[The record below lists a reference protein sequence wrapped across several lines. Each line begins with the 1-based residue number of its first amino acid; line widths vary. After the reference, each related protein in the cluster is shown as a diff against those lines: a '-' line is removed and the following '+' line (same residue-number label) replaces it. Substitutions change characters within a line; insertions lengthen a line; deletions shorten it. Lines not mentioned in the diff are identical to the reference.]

1 MTSPVTRHLLN
12 SHSMLH
18 APLRPVDSGNRR
30 ACSRLR
36 KQSGI
41 PSRSASPATRHPSLV
56 TRRISAAFTLIELLV
71 VIAIIAI
78 LAGLAFPAVQGALGG
93 SRKAQARN
101 DVQQIAAAVRAFE
114 LEYGRQPSTET
125 TTDTWLDDNS
135 VLMKTLL
142 GEDPALN
149 PRNKRFLEPK
159 LTTSTKGGINS
170 STKVF
175 YDPWGT
181 PYGIKLNTDYDNNIE
196 YYGSNAVSVIVLS
209 YGPDKAQGNPGGSAK
224 IDDIFSYR

>member
-1 MTSPVTRHLLN
+1 MPTLVTCKL
-12 SHSMLH
+12 
-18 APLRPVDSGNRR
+18 
-30 ACSRLR
+30 
-36 KQSGI
+36 
-41 PSRSASPATRHPSLV
+41 SPATN
-56 TRRISAAFTLIELLV
+56 RRPEAFTLIELLV

-78 LAGLAFPAVQGALGG
+78 LAGLAFPAVQGALGSG
-93 SRKAQARN
+93 RKAQARN

-125 TTDTWLDDNS
+125 TTDTWLNDNS
-135 VLMKTLL
+135 ALMKVLL
-142 GEDPALN
+142 GEDAELN
-149 PRNKRFLEPK
+149 PRKKRFLEPK
-159 LTTSTKGGINS
+159 LITGTKGGINS

-181 PYGIKLNTDYDNNIE
+181 PYGIKLNTDYDNNVE

-224 IDDIFSYR
+224 IDEIFNYR

>member
-1 MTSPVTRHLLN
+1 M
-12 SHSMLH
+12 
-18 APLRPVDSGNRR
+18 
-30 ACSRLR
+30 LR
-36 KQSGI
+36 KASG
-41 PSRSASPATRHPSLV
+41 
-56 TRRISAAFTLIELLV
+56 FTLIELLV

-93 SRKAQARN
+93 GRKAQARN

-135 VLMKTLL
+135 VLMKILL

-159 LTTSTKGGINS
+159 LTTSEKGGINS

-175 YDPWGT
+175 YDPWGKQ
-181 PYGIKLNTDYDNNIE
+181 YGIKLNTDYDNNIE

-209 YGPDKAQGNPGGSAK
+209 FGPDGEQGDPSGTAK
-224 IDDIFSYR
+224 VDDIFNYR